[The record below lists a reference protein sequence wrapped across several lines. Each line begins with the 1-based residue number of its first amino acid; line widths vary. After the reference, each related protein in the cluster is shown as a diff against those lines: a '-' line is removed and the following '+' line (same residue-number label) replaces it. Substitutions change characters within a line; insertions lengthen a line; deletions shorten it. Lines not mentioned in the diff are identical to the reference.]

1 MARER
6 TATIWISDMS
16 GFTLL
21 THLHGPRTVMDM
33 VFGMR
38 EVLSDIIRT
47 RQGHVFKCVADNV
60 FAIFDSPLD
69 ALQAAN
75 DARKRLAEG
84 TRVCIGIGHGPLM
97 LFPGEEDYFGME
109 INLASKLGEDTA
121 GPGEVL
127 LTEAAYQGIPEPFR
141 HTLEGPHT
149 LPVDRFQFHY
159 YRLSGPVTEG
169 RPTVILPPDAE
180 AAL

>member
-6 TATIWISDMS
+6 TATVWISDMS

-21 THLHGPRTVMDM
+21 THLNGPRAVMDM
-33 VFGMR
+33 VFAMR
-38 EVLSDIIRT
+38 EVVSEVIRA
-47 RQGHVFKCVADNV
+47 RRGHVFKCVADNIYAL
-60 FAIFDSPLD
+60 FETPLD
-69 ALQAAN
+69 ALRAAE
-75 DARKRLAEG
+75 DARSRLAEE

-121 GPGEVL
+121 CPGEVL
-127 LTEAAYQGIPEPFR
+127 LTEAAYRGLPEPFR
-141 HTLEGPHT
+141 PCLDGPHV

-159 YRLSGPVTEG
+159 YRLRGPVAEG
-169 RPTVILPPDAE
+169 RPTVILPPGEEPAP
-180 AAL
+180 

>member
-1 MARER
+1 MATEL

-21 THLHGPRTVMDM
+21 THLQGPQKVMDM
-33 VFGMR
+33 VFAMR
-38 EVLSDIIRT
+38 EIVSAAIRA
-47 RQGHVFKCVADNV
+47 RRGHVFKCVADNV

-69 ALQAAN
+69 ALRAA
-75 DARKRLAEG
+75 DDVRTRLAGG

-121 GPGEVL
+121 CPGEVL
-127 LTEAAYQGIPEPFR
+127 LTEAAYRGLPDPFR
-141 HTLEGPHT
+141 HNLDGPHT

-159 YRLSGPVTEG
+159 YKLTGPVVEG
-169 RPTVILPPDAE
+169 RPTVILLPEGE
-180 AAL
+180 AAP

>member
-1 MARER
+1 MATEL

-21 THLHGPRTVMDM
+21 THLQGPQKVMDM
-33 VFGMR
+33 VFAMR
-38 EVLSDIIRT
+38 EIVSAAIRA
-47 RQGHVFKCVADNV
+47 RRGHVFKCVADNV

-69 ALQAAN
+69 ALRAA
-75 DARKRLAEG
+75 DDVRTRLAGG

-127 LTEAAYQGIPEPFR
+127 LTEGAYRALPEGFR
-141 HTLEGPHT
+141 GALDGPGV
-149 LPVDRFQFHY
+149 LPVGRFEFHY
-159 YRLSGPVTEG
+159 YRLAGPVTEG
-169 RPTVILPPDAE
+169 RPTVILPPEEGA
-180 AAL
+180 